1 MGMVITNYIY
11 IYHGI
16 QSKGDLII
24 DSHTSVY
31 RYSIVTFML
40 ILLNELLPVTVMLLL
55 DPEHSFE

>member
-1 MGMVITNYIY
+1 MVITNYIY

-16 QSKGDLII
+16 QSKVDLII

-31 RYSIVTFML
+31 RYSIVTVML
-40 ILLNELLPVTVMLLL
+40 ILLDESLPVIVMLLL